1 MLNLSIGKSQNFENF
16 KSTAGLNNYRVTC
29 MTCKTGMFQLQKYT
43 AATFN
48 IKENKKEN
56 GTKRMWT

>member
-16 KSTAGLNNYRVTC
+16 KSTAGLNNYRVTY
-29 MTCKTGMFQLQKYT
+29 KTGMFQLQKYT
-43 AATFN
+43 AGTFN